1 MFLNILAHHEKN
13 RSIKVDY
20 IRFGWSISQDFN
32 ECLRAILKLTPLL
45 LVDPKPVSEDEIED
59 RWKWFKDFLGALDGS
74 AVDGRVLRDVVVQ
87 HNGLKIPEGNYYLC
101 DGGYMNGKG
110 FLSPYRGAFGLLEGR
125 WGILRSSSWYSVKVH
140 NKTISACCSIN
151 NYIYRE
157 MDVDHLDMDM
167 EEPMENQTELT
178 DVESSEK

>member
-1 MFLNILAHHEKN
+1 M
-13 RSIKVDY
+13 
-20 IRFGWSISQDFN
+20 
-32 ECLRAILKLTPLL
+32 
-45 LVDPKPVSEDEIED
+45 SEDEIED
-59 RWKWFKDFLGALDGS
+59 RWKWFKVGALDGS
-74 AVDGRVLRDVVVQ
+74 ATDGRVLRDVVVQ

-110 FLSPYRGAFGLLEGR
+110 FLSPYRGYRYWLRDWQGENPPPRCREELFNIKYARAHNVIERAFGLLERR

-157 MDVDHLDMDM
+157 MHVDPLDMDM
-167 EEPMENQTELT
+167 EEKVENQTEHT
-178 DVESSEK
+178 DESSEK